1 MTRARRLLA
10 LTLGFALVIGVAS
23 YHPLQ
28 GVTPSSQAS
37 VPAAPDKHRAVLD
50 RYCVTCHNQR
60 LKMAQLA
67 LDGADLPR
75 VAAHPEIWEKVIAK
89 LRAGMMPPA
98 GRPRPDASSVSALV
112 VFLEGELDR
121 AADAAPNPGRTE
133 AFHRLNRVEYRNAVR
148 DLLAV
153 DMDVKA
159 LLPADDASYGFD
171 NIAGVLKMSQSRL
184 EQYFLAAQRISRAAI
199 GTPPS
204 TPAITEY
211 RVPET
216 TQQYDRVDGLPF
228 GTRGG
233 MLIRQDFP
241 QNGEYEFQ
249 IVLLCRRG
257 GECDGSTGF
266 PDEHHL
272 LVLVDGA
279 EVKRFTL
286 EPRRFIQFRP
296 PAERTW
302 RVRLPLRA
310 GPHDVG
316 VTFEKLPS
324 IREIDSA
331 YERFIRPYYLNG
343 IIGQP
348 NHTIYQPYLDV
359 VTVIGPFQAAGTGQT
374 PTRQRVLVCYP
385 QRDAEEAPCART
397 ILRTLARHAY
407 RRPVTDD
414 DIEPL
419 WTVYRERAE
428 GAGFEG
434 GLEAALES
442 LLVSFEFLYRVERDP
457 AGAPSS
463 FSYAISDLELASRL
477 SFFLWSS
484 IPDDTLLTLAETKQ
498 LHVPAVLEQQVNRM
512 LEDTRSDAFIEN
524 FTGQWLMLRN
534 LDAVRPDLP
543 LFPNFDDTLRRSAR
557 RETELFFASVLR
569 ERRSVVDL
577 LTADYTFVN
586 ERLARHYGI
595 PGIFGNEFHRVTVTD
610 EHRRGLLGQASILT
624 VTSRPNR
631 TSVVLRGKWILENIL
646 GTPPPDP
653 PANVPALKENQT
665 GEHVGLGV
673 RERMAQ
679 HRANPVC
686 AGCHAMIDP
695 PGFALENFDAIGQ
708 WRTVDEGS
716 NPIDASGALPDA
728 TKFEGLIDFRAKLL
742 RDPEV
747 FALTVTRKLLIYALG
762 RGLEPYDMPSVR
774 RIVRDARPGQLK
786 LSDLV
791 VGITK
796 SIPFQMRRTR
806 GDLQAADA
814 HQSAN

>member
-1 MTRARRLLA
+1 MAGTRLMIVPTVGLA
-10 LTLGFALVIGVAS
+10 LIIGVANDS
-23 YHPLQ
+23 TLE
-28 GVTPSSQAS
+28 GVRPGAQSSGPSRSAES
-37 VPAAPDKHRAVLD
+37 HRAVLD
-50 RYCVTCHNQR
+50 RYCVSCHNER
-60 LKMAQLA
+60 LKTAKLA
-67 LDGADLPR
+67 LDSADLSQ
-75 VAAHPEIWEKVIAK
+75 VATHADIWEKVIAK

-98 GRPRPDASSVSALV
+98 GRPRPDSNSVSAIV
-112 VFLEGELDR
+112 DFLEGELDR
-121 AADAAPNPGRTE
+121 AADAAPSPGRTE
-133 AFHRLNRVEYRNAVR
+133 AFHRLNRAEYHNVVR

-153 DMDVKA
+153 DMDVKSV
-159 LLPADDASYGFD
+159 LPADDASYGFD
-171 NIAGVLKMSQSRL
+171 NVAGVLKMSQSRL
-184 EQYFLAAQRISRAAI
+184 EQYVLAAQRISRAAV
-199 GTPPS
+199 GSAPS
-204 TPAITEY
+204 TPAISEY

-216 TQQYDRVDGLPF
+216 TQQYDRVEGLPF

-233 MLIRQDFP
+233 MLVRHDFP

-249 IVLLCRRG
+249 IVLMCRRG

-272 LVLVDGA
+272 LVLVDGV
-279 EVKRFTL
+279 EVRRFTL

-296 PAERTW
+296 PEERTW

-310 GPHDVG
+310 GSHDVG

-331 YERFIRPYYLNG
+331 YQRFIRPYYLNG
-343 IIGQP
+343 IVGQP
-348 NHTIYQPYLDV
+348 NNTIYQPYLDV
-359 VTVIGPFQAAGTGQT
+359 VSIIGPFQASGSGQT
-374 PTRQRVLVCYP
+374 PSRQRVFVCYP
-385 QRDAEEAPCART
+385 QRDAEEATCART
-397 ILRTLARHAY
+397 ILRTLARRAY
-407 RRPVTDD
+407 RRPVVDD

-419 WTVYRERAE
+419 WSVYRQRA
-428 GAGFEG
+428 GAAGFEAG
-434 GLEAALES
+434 IEAALES
-442 LLVSFEFLYRVERDP
+442 LLVSFEFLYRVEQDP
-457 AGAPSS
+457 AGVPPSS
-463 FSYAISDLELASRL
+463 SYAISDLELASRL

-484 IPDDTLLTLAETKQ
+484 IPDDTLLTLAEKKQ
-498 LHVPAVLEQQVNRM
+498 LHTPSVLEQQVNRM
-512 LEDTRSDAFIEN
+512 LKDSRSDAFTEN

-543 LFPNFDDTLRRSAR
+543 LFPNFDDTLRRSER
-557 RETELFFASVLR
+557 RETELFFGSVLR
-569 ERRSVVDL
+569 ERRSVVEL

-595 PGIFGNEFHRVTVTD
+595 PGIFGNEFHRVSVAD

-631 TSVVLRGKWILENIL
+631 TSPVLRGKWILENIL

-665 GEHVGLGV
+665 GEHLKLGV

-708 WRTVDEGS
+708 WRTTDEAS
-716 NPIDASGALPDA
+716 NPIDALGVLPDA
-728 TKFEGLIDFRAKLL
+728 TKFDGLIDFRAKLL
-742 RDPEV
+742 RNREV
-747 FALTVTRKLLIYALG
+747 FATTVTRKLLIYALG
-762 RGLEPYDMPSVR
+762 RGLEAYDMPAVR
-774 RIVRDARPGQLK
+774 RIIRDARPGQLR

-791 VGITK
+791 LGITK
-796 SIPFQMRRTR
+796 SVPFQMRRAR
-806 GDLQAADA
+806 GDVQVADA
-814 HQSAN
+814 QGQ